1 VQGLSQRIPFWRHDS
16 RRPADVATCGF
27 RSGKRPDGSA
37 INSAMPF
44 GTLSQISD
52 EDINALYSFLKTVP
66 AAKHS
71 GRP

>member
-1 VQGLSQRIPFWRHDS
+1 MPRYPNAEAL
-16 RRPADVATCGF
+16 ATMF

-37 INSAMPF
+37 INNAMPF

-66 AAKHS
+66 AAKHG